1 MDDEFKNLDNWSHEV
16 QIGGFGKVLG
26 LRERRCADLEIE
38 QIRSNGQQTIL
49 VTVISLMMDCI

>member
-1 MDDEFKNLDNWSHEV
+1 MMSSRIWITGPTKSRL
-16 QIGGFGKVLG
+16 GALGKVLG